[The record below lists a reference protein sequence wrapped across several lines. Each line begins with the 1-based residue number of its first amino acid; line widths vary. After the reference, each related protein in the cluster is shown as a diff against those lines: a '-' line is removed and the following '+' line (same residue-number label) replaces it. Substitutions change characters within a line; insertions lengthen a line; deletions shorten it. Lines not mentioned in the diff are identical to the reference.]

1 MHLPVSPLAPARR
14 THTWKDSGS
23 RGTDLTRLTH
33 WLLLFLKADSPP
45 WQVDVYLL
53 GDHYL
58 LWLGNMFY
66 LSPFGGRKG
75 REYIMVLREMSCKY
89 IGALSEMYEAF
100 ITEEYFEVLNDFTV
114 KHSFTIALQCKC
126 RNWFFVDNYYNL

>member
-1 MHLPVSPLAPARR
+1 
-14 THTWKDSGS
+14 
-23 RGTDLTRLTH
+23 
-33 WLLLFLKADSPP
+33 
-45 WQVDVYLL
+45 
-53 GDHYL
+53 
-58 LWLGNMFY
+58 MFY

-126 RNWFFVDNYYNL
+126 RN